1 MAINVKELP
10 DDELENL
17 IENHRRLGATDRL
30 LYMETLKERGGR
42 KGKRLEFEKSLSI
55 ISCAAREG
63 RFLSYMQ
70 LAAASGIGWDQAHF
84 PMNKHL
90 WDLVEY
96 SHRKHGVL
104 FSAIVVNSDNL
115 GSGKMDPPTLR
126 GFIGAARDLGYPVTD
141 ERAF

>member
-1 MAINVKELP
+1 
-10 DDELENL
+10 
-17 IENHRRLGATDRL
+17 
-30 LYMETLKERGGR
+30 
-42 KGKRLEFEKSLSI
+42 
-55 ISCAAREG
+55 
-63 RFLSYMQ
+63 MQ
-70 LAAASGIGWDQAHF
+70 LAAASGIGWDQAYF

-141 ERAF
+141 ERAFLREQQTRVFAWAQKEASAVAS